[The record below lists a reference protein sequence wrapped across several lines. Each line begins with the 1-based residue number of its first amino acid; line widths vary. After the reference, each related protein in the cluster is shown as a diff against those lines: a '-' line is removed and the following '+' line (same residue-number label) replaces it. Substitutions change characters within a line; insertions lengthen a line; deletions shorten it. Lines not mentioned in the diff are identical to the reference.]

1 MYSFTDFLNEKYGQ
15 FEGSIKYTD
24 WSEFKDKLK
33 NAISTGFKTEEE
45 LVNLM
50 GMDYEKYT
58 KIRENMIFNWKDSVT
73 KSLLHT
79 IAEIGYKIP
88 KEGSNIF
95 KDLKQQTLFCVVAS
109 DGAETRNVF
118 GDTNGVPGLKMISR
132 MLDLE
137 RIKNKDPKKTKFDW
151 DLKKDVM
158 KRFIDFGGIPAY
170 TVKPTS
176 LEKVNTIIQYV
187 WLYAFYH
194 HYIMKKSNI
203 KLPKYL
209 YRGIR
214 TGSLNG
220 KPIED
225 IKNQVGKNKKHDIW
239 IKKYIDLLIEYII
252 KNGISKI
259 SDGKLLSFTESRDI
273 AAYFANKEGIILRVD
288 PTKVKIVTSPKT
300 EEFFQE
306 SDYVSNKKEKEYIIE
321 IPVNYKFMKDDI
333 EIVHGDYWV
342 GANSPLAVQFFDHD
356 NKKANYT
363 IDGINIQAQYIWKNN
378 TTGSIEFSNLSTD
391 GYGGWG
397 ISRREFKKR
406 YGIDPMPTEE
416 NLNKIENFKISDV
429 KKW

>member
-1 MYSFTDFLNEKYGQ
+1 MYSFIDFLNEKYGQ

-33 NAISTGFKTEEE
+33 NTISTGFKTEEE

-50 GMDYEKYT
+50 GMDFNKYT

-95 KDLKQQTLFCVVAS
+95 KDLKQQTLFCVVAA
-109 DGAETRNVF
+109 DGAETKNVF
-118 GDTNGVPGLKMISR
+118 GNTNGVFGLNMIHKMI
-132 MLDLE
+132 DLE
-137 RIKNKDPKKTKFDW
+137 KIKNKDPKNTKYDW

-158 KRFIDFGGIPAY
+158 KRFVDFGGIFAY

-176 LEKVNTIIQYV
+176 LKKVNTIIQYV

-194 HYIMKKSNI
+194 HYKMKRGNI

-214 TGSLNG
+214 TGGLNG

-225 IKNQVGKNKKHDIW
+225 IRTQVGKDKKHEIW
-239 IKKYIDLLIEYII
+239 TKEYIDLLIDYII

-259 SDGKLLSFTESRDI
+259 SDGKFLSFTESRDI
-273 AAYFANKEGIILRVD
+273 AAYFANKEGIILRVY
-288 PTKVKIVTSPKT
+288 PKKVKIVTSPKT

-306 SDYVSNKKEKEYIIE
+306 ADYVSNKKEKEYIIE
-321 IPVNYKFMKDDI
+321 IPVNYKFTKDDI
-333 EIVHGDYWV
+333 EIVHGDYWL

-356 NKKANYT
+356 NKRANYT
-363 IDGINIQAQYIWKNN
+363 IDGIDIQAQYFWKNN
-378 TTGSIEFSNLSTD
+378 TNGSIEFSNLSTD
-391 GYGGWG
+391 GYERWG
-397 ISRREFKKR
+397 VSRREFKKKF
-406 YGIDPMPTEE
+406 GIDPMPTEE
-416 NLNKIENFKISDV
+416 NLNRIQNFKISDV
-429 KKW
+429 KRW